1 MTLLRKTT
9 IRTAAALAI
18 LLAAAGITG
27 ILLVRSGWFRERV
40 RERIVAELERVTG
53 GRAEL
58 GSFTFDWRDM
68 VATISPLVL
77 HGKEP
82 ATEQPLLRVESV
94 TVGLR
99 LISMLERKVDLAS
112 LIVDQPKLR
121 VVFYSDGSTNW
132 PSPARPGSGSW
143 ASNLVNLAVGRY
155 EVRQGLADFD
165 LHKFPLNLRGE
176 DLRLEMN
183 YEAAGPNYR
192 GELSSRR
199 LRVSSSTTGPVE
211 FEVEGAFT
219 LDPERVDFPRLRL
232 AAGRSRAELKGALTN
247 LRMPQGKFAV
257 TAQIALPDAVP
268 MFSLPVEPVGSAA
281 FDGDLSVTWAGGFDF
296 ALAGRASAQGVA
308 YRRERLRLEN
318 ATVTAAVRATP
329 DRITLRN
336 IAASALGA
344 NFQGEAGLSQRKNFH
359 IEGKFEGLSVRQA
372 ADLFTERPIPWA
384 GMLAGDVVVDAAV
397 GEADTRVQALVAIAH
412 SESVTDGTPIEGR
425 IQFGYDQRA
434 ATVQLGE
441 MHVATAAT
449 SVDASGTL
457 STVAGQTLN
466 VRARSTNLDDVLP
479 ALWLLNEGAPRVLP
493 IKLDGG
499 DATLAG
505 TVSGQLE
512 TPRFRGQIVLN
523 RPVVDGHAFAS
534 ITSEVDASRE
544 AVALRRL
551 AIARGS
557 MSINGDA
564 ALAGWGADAPL
575 TAQVNIRDAP
585 IEELAKELG
594 IDIPVGGTAAATVR
608 LTGTLQRPEA
618 GLTLDVAQATASGE
632 QFERVRANV
641 QYKSQSLQFAS
652 GEADLGSGKL
662 RFSGSYEHPENDWKN
677 GVLRADLSLA
687 AIQATRL
694 AVWRESRIAR
704 NTQADARVDGKATF
718 EVHAERGSFAVRS
731 LAGDA
736 TLRGI
741 TIYNEELGDLTLTA
755 ETSGAELDLRAG
767 GQIRGIAL
775 QGQGRWRLAGDYP
788 GTGVLRVSKITL
800 ASLYSL
806 AMMGTAS
813 GARPAPPPFQGSLE
827 GGATF
832 TLPLRDPAAF
842 QAEAAIDTFQIN
854 TSPTQALRLNVQ
866 AQDIEIRNTQ
876 PILLTVSRTGAR
888 IRSAR
893 FTGRDTNLEV
903 SGMLPFA
910 ATAAGADIAVKGA
923 VNLALLQ
930 LLNPDLL
937 ARGNATV
944 AASIRGSLRNPQM
957 NGRLELTGA
966 SLYLNDVPNG
976 VDNARGVI
984 LFDRNRATIDR
995 LTADTGG
1002 GTVSLGGFLEFGEPL
1017 VYRLRG
1023 AARQVRVRYPEDVSM
1038 TADAELQLNGTS
1050 EASTVS
1056 GTLTLN
1062 RAAISAGADLGRVL
1076 AAGSQPAVAVD
1087 TANDY
1092 LRGVR
1097 LDVHI
1102 ESAPTFVFETSL
1114 TRNVQAA
1121 VDLRLR
1127 GSPARPILNGDI
1139 SVNSGEVQIFGNRY
1153 TVNRGD
1159 IRFLNP
1165 VRIEPTLDVNL
1176 ETRARGITVNVSLA
1190 GTPQRLNVSYSSDPP
1205 LQSRE
1210 IIALLAVGRDP
1221 STYTRAA
1228 PNQLNT
1234 GASLGDAG
1242 GLLGEAVS
1250 QQLSNRLQRFF
1261 GASRMKIDPT
1271 LTGIDSLPQARLTLE
1286 QQVSRDITLTYIT
1299 NLTRTQEQ
1307 IVRMQWDLSPQWSA
1321 IAVRKANGLFGVDF
1335 QFRKRFR

>member
-27 ILLVRSGWFRERV
+27 ILLLRSGWFRERV

-165 LHKFPLNLRGE
+165 LHKIPLNLRGE

-183 YEAAGPNYR
+183 YAAAGPNYR

-199 LRVSSSTTGPVE
+199 LRVSSIVTGPAE

-219 LDPERVDFPRLRL
+219 LDPERVNFPRLRL

-257 TAQIALPDAVP
+257 TARIALPDAVP
-268 MFSLPVEPVGSAA
+268 MFSLPVEPVGSVA
-281 FDGDLSVTWAGGFDF
+281 FDGDLSVTLARGFDF
-296 ALAGRASAQGVA
+296 TLAGRASAQGVG

-329 DRITLRN
+329 ERITLRN

-344 NFQGEAGLSQRKNFH
+344 TFHGEAGLSQRKNFH
-359 IEGKFEGLSVRQA
+359 IEGKFEGLGVRQA
-372 ADLFTERPIPWA
+372 ADLFTERPIPWV
-384 GMLAGDVVVDAAV
+384 GVLAGDAVVDAV
-397 GEADTRVQALVAIAH
+397 LGEAYTRVQASVAIAH

-457 STVAGQTLN
+457 STAAGQTLN
-466 VRARSTNLDDVLP
+466 VRALSTNLDDVLP
-479 ALWLLNEGAPRVLP
+479 ALWLLNEGAPRLLP
-493 IKLDGG
+493 VKLDGG
-499 DATLAG
+499 DATLTG
-505 TVSGQLE
+505 TVSGQFDA
-512 TPRFRGQIVLN
+512 PRFRGQIALN
-523 RPVVDGHAFAS
+523 RPVVEGHAFTS
-534 ITSEVDASRE
+534 ITGDVDASRE
-544 AVALRRL
+544 AVVLRRL

-557 MSINGDA
+557 MSITGDA
-564 ALAGWGADAPL
+564 ALAGWGANAPL
-575 TAQVNIRDAP
+575 TAQIDVRDAP
-585 IEELAKELG
+585 VAELAKELG
-594 IDIPVGGTAAATVR
+594 IDIPLGGTAAATVR
-608 LTGTLQRPEA
+608 LAGTLQHPEA
-618 GLTLDVAQATASGE
+618 GLTLDVAHATASGE

-641 QYKSQSLQFAS
+641 QYKSQSLQFAN

-687 AIQATRL
+687 AIQAARL
-694 AVWRESRIAR
+694 AMWRESQVAR

-755 ETSGAELDLRAG
+755 ETSGAELDLHAG

-854 TSPTQALRLNVQ
+854 TRPTQALRLNVQ

-903 SGMLPFA
+903 SGVLPF
-910 ATAAGADIAVKGA
+910 TAAGGADFAVKGA
-923 VNLALLQ
+923 VNLAVLQ

-976 VDNARGVI
+976 MDNARGVV
-984 LFDRNRATIDR
+984 LLDRNRATIDR

-1017 VYRLRG
+1017 VYRLRAG
-1023 AARQVRVRYPEDVSM
+1023 ARQVRVRYPEDVSM

-1102 ESAPTFVFETSL
+1102 ESAPTFEFETSL

-1127 GSPARPILNGDI
+1127 GSPARPILNGDVA
-1139 SVNSGEVQIFGNRY
+1139 VNSGEVRIFGNRY

-1176 ETRARGITVNVSLA
+1176 ETKARGITVNVSLA

-1221 STYTRAA
+1221 SAYTRAG

-1261 GASRMKIDPT
+1261 GASRVKIDPT

-1299 NLTRTQEQ
+1299 NLNRTQEQ
-1307 IVRMQWDLSPQWSA
+1307 IVRMQWDLNPQWSA